1 MDETGRDPAENA
13 YLVWCSEGEQL
24 DTKTAELTGIPR
36 STIGHWRRTQDW
48 RAKWLGDA
56 GPEAEQAASVGR
68 AMIRAGMPLVA
79 KRLLAIIGGQI
90 PVRNLQGEIVTDD
103 AGRPIMQW
111 EAEHRDAINA
121 AKIFALYGLGQPSLQ
136 DTAGYGAIPDAQWKP
151 SVSAGEPT
159 DADLRAKASAMIEAT
174 VASVNT
180 RTKTKGRRV

>member
-1 MDETGRDPAENA
+1 MDDDTRDPAENA
-13 YLVWCSEGEQL
+13 YLVWCAEGDQL

-36 STIGHWRRTQDW
+36 STIGHWRRSQDW

-79 KRLLAIIGGQI
+79 KRLLAIIGGQV
-90 PVRNLQGEIVTDD
+90 PVRNMQGEVVLDE
-103 AGRPIMQW
+103 AGKPRMQW
-111 EAEHRDAINA
+111 EAEHRDAIQA

-136 DTAGYGAIPDAQWKP
+136 DTAGYGAIPEGQWKAVP
-151 SVSAGEPT
+151 EGQGQSA
-159 DADLRAKASAMIEAT
+159 ADLRARASEMIEAT

-180 RTKTKGRRV
+180 RTKHKGRRV